1 MINTTRANFLSGQ
14 YTTSNSERTGTPD
27 LHLSDE
33 TYDLSAMAE
42 DIQAIEDKDML
53 ESKQAPVKEEF
64 HENSLPSPK
73 LNSTVYL
80 PYYDFLSK
88 STETLDSVAPFMGEE
103 APRESFESSCSEQEA
118 HKQFPKTP
126 LNQVTQ
132 MHSDWSQFENKELK
146 NKKKL

>member
-64 HENSLPSPK
+64 HEN
-73 LNSTVYL
+73 
-80 PYYDFLSK
+80 
-88 STETLDSVAPFMGEE
+88 
-103 APRESFESSCSEQEA
+103 
-118 HKQFPKTP
+118 
-126 LNQVTQ
+126 
-132 MHSDWSQFENKELK
+132 
-146 NKKKL
+146 